1 MLKLPKTGLGPKD
14 FVCCRE
20 SGRRRVLSNLL
31 DWERRN
37 FSGGFLLSSAGQ
49 TKARTA
55 SRMLDAELHRC
66 LSTHQVHKVP
76 INPAESTATPT
87 AASEECRGQR
97 GVMQTRSLR
106 TWSLTEM
113 PWPAA

>member
-37 FSGGFLLSSAGQ
+37 FSGGFLLSSAHSFLLFSSSCISSSSSLSSSSSQ
-49 TKARTA
+49 YLSPPPFYLKFFNTA
-55 SRMLDAELHRC
+55 SVAGIFHTIIFRG
-66 LSTHQVHKVP
+66 
-76 INPAESTATPT
+76 ESF
-87 AASEECRGQR
+87 
-97 GVMQTRSLR
+97 
-106 TWSLTEM
+106 
-113 PWPAA
+113 